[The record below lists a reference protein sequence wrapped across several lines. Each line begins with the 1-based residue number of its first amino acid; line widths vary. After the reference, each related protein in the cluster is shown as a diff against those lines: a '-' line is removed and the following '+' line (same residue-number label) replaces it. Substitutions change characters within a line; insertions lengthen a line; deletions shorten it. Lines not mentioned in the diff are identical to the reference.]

1 MAMIKAKALEATTV
15 EWAKA
20 CAVLAHESVCQ
31 TRKYGNA
38 HYGRERYYFHPLR
51 VAELVGTVASNKHVI
66 AAAAL
71 HDVLEDVSTTSTVF
85 TPSWMLESF
94 GSDVLFYVVECSN
107 HYTKDVEQQRVLMR
121 AYDLL
126 ADRGWCGDLSHLGQ
140 IDTLKENAITAL
152 TIAAN
157 ANRDTRKRLEAERY
171 GTLSEG
177 AKIIKRADLF
187 DNSLSMHGA
196 PVDFVEK
203 WMAEKAIAESL
214 IGSWLDYEAALR
226 QYDSETADRV
236 VSNLRGD
243 RLVY

>member
-1 MAMIKAKALEATTV
+1 MDKRLEATTV

-20 CAVLAHESVCQ
+20 CAVLAHESVRQ
-31 TRKYGNA
+31 TRKYGRA
-38 HYGRERYYFHPLR
+38 HYGRERDYFHSLR
-51 VAELVGTVASNKHVI
+51 VAELVSTATSNKHVI

-71 HDVLEDVSTTSTVF
+71 HDVLEDVSIASTVF
-85 TPSWMLESF
+85 TPEWLLESF
-94 GSDVLFYVVECSN
+94 GGDVLFYVVECSN
-107 HYTKDVEQQRVLMR
+107 HYTKAPEQRRVLLR

-126 ADRGWCGDLSHLGQ
+126 ADRTLAGDLYHLGCV
-140 IDTLKENAITAL
+140 EAL
-152 TIAAN
+152 QQKAADALMVSET
-157 ANRDTRKRLEAERY
+157 ANRETRKRLEAERY

-187 DNSLSMHGA
+187 DNSLSMDGA
-196 PVDFVEK
+196 PADFVKK
-203 WMAEKAIAESL
+203 WMAEKELAESL

-226 QYDSETADRV
+226 QYDNETADRV

>member
-1 MAMIKAKALEATTV
+1 MDKRREATTV

-51 VAELVGTVASNKHVI
+51 VSQLVGTVTTDKHVI
-66 AAAAL
+66 TASAL
-71 HDVLEDVSTTSTVF
+71 HDVLEDVSIKSAVF
-85 TPSWMLESF
+85 TPEWLLESF

-107 HYTKDVEQQRVLMR
+107 HYTKDAEQQRVLMR

-126 ADRGWCGDLSHLGQ
+126 ADRGWCGDMSHLGQ
-140 IDTLKENAITAL
+140 IQTMHQKAL
-152 TIAAN
+152 EAMTIASS
-157 ANRDTRKRLEAERY
+157 ANRHARKRMEAARY
-171 GTLSEG
+171 GTISAG

-187 DNSLSMHGA
+187 DNSLSMEGA
-196 PVDFVEK
+196 PADFVEK
-203 WMAEKAIAESL
+203 WMAEKELAESL
-214 IGSWLDYEAALR
+214 IGSWLDYETLTR
-226 QYDSETADRV
+226 QYDQETADRMILR
-236 VSNLRGD
+236 LRGE